1 MTDIDFSP
9 GGGNIQAGGSGAVA
23 ASPATTTINLGEYG
37 DGTYLTKP
45 EMGRVFNCSDRTL
58 QRMVERFEI
67 PPPMTLGGRKV
78 WIAGKV
84 RAWLADAA
92 ERREA
97 EALKEARRLR
107 AFE

>member
-1 MTDIDFSP
+1 MTDIDISP
-9 GGGNIQAGGSGAVA
+9 EGGNIQTGGSGATV
-23 ASPATTTINLGEYG
+23 ASPATTTISLGNYG
-37 DGTYLTKP
+37 ENAYLTKP
-45 EMGRVFNCSDRTL
+45 EMCRAFNCSDRTL